1 MESWMQNQQ
10 GFIGILFT
18 CYFISWDSDC
28 INKYFRNQ
36 NKTFVYGSSAIS
48 GEGLIE
54 GVKVF
59 AEAVKKYVEQ
69 MT

>member
-1 MESWMQNQQ
+1 MNWVLTI
-10 GFIGILFT
+10 F
-18 CYFISWDSDC
+18 
-28 INKYFRNQ
+28 NKFLRNQ

-59 AEAVKKYVEQ
+59 AEALQKYVEQ